1 MSTTFAMSVALHHLA
16 VIEQSFPHQIV
27 LAMRRDGSLD
37 RGSAFWIDATGYL
50 FLEVDVFRLCDDL
63 VFGGA
68 LQLPRGTAIVAGN
81 LAKSPFGIDPPIVVV
96 NFVSRKC

>member
-1 MSTTFAMSVALHHLA
+1 MSVALHHLA
-16 VIEQSFPHQIV
+16 VIEQSFPHQVV

-37 RGSAFWIDATGYL
+37 RGSAFWATGYL
-50 FLEVDVFRLCDDL
+50 LLQVDVLRLCDDL

-81 LAKSPFGIDPPIVVV
+81 LAKSPFGIDTPIVVV